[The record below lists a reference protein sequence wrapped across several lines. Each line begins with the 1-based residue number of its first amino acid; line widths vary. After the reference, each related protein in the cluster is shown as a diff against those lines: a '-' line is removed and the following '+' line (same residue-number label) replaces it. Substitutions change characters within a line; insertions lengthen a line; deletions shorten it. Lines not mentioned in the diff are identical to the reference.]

1 LPPSARANHAA
12 ASTFSLWMPVAVYMA
27 CIFVSSSISSPPDA
41 VSLIPDTLSHAAL
54 YFGLGALLVRG
65 LAGGF
70 DRHVSVAVA
79 SAAVIIATAY
89 GATDEL
95 HQHFVPERQM
105 DVRDLVADAL
115 GSSLAAAGL
124 YVRSRF
130 RL

>member
-1 LPPSARANHAA
+1 
-12 ASTFSLWMPVAVYMA
+12 MPVAVYLVF
-27 CIFVSSSISSPPDA
+27 IFALSSVSNPPA
-41 VSLIPDTLSHAAL
+41 AASVIPDTVSHAAL
-54 YFGLGALLVRG
+54 YFGLGALLVRA

-70 DRHVSVAVA
+70 DRHVSMAVA
-79 SAAVIIATAY
+79 CAAVIIATVY

-105 DVRDLVADAL
+105 DVRDLLADAL

-124 YVRSRF
+124 YARSRF